1 MEERSEMGANQYGTV
16 LPRWKNDLIIARAK
30 RMGLCGPELLEAQQE
45 LVLHVAA
52 FQHEPA
58 RSNGASKET
67 ALTAVID
74 RQLKALCRSRSR
86 YDRHQQCARDQRAV
100 NTRGADARS
109 NVDQHLLAL
118 DVREAIARLTPREQ
132 QVCRLLGEGESVAR
146 IAEELG
152 CGWHTVRRIIDR
164 LRALFQGMGLDGW
177 VIED

>member
-1 MEERSEMGANQYGTV
+1 MEERSEMGANQYGAV

-30 RMGLCGPELLEAQQE
+30 RMGLRGPELLEAQQE

-52 FQHEPA
+52 FQHEPS

-67 ALTAVID
+67 ALIAVID
-74 RQLKALCRSRSR
+74 RRLKALCRSRSR
-86 YDRHQQCARDQRAV
+86 FDRHQQCARDQRAV
-100 NTRGADARS
+100 HTRCTDARS

-132 QVCRLLGEGESVAR
+132 LVCKLLGEGESVAR

-152 CGWHTVRRIIDR
+152 CGWHTVRRIIAR
-164 LRALFQGMGLDGW
+164 LRALFQDMGLDGW
-177 VIED
+177 VIEG

>member
-1 MEERSEMGANQYGTV
+1 MEERSEMGANQYGAV
-16 LPRWKNDLIIARAK
+16 LPGWKNDLIIARAK
-30 RMGLCGPELLEAQQE
+30 RMGLRGPELLEAQQE

-52 FQHEPA
+52 FQHEPT
-58 RSNGASKET
+58 RSNGASEET

-86 YDRHQQCARDQRAV
+86 YDRRQQRARDRQVAH
-100 NTRGADARS
+100 TRCANPLS

-164 LRALFQGMGLDGW
+164 LRAQFQDMGLDGW
-177 VIED
+177 VIEG